1 MADAIAFASNTI
13 ITNKEAKN
21 EHAEKKTS
29 DKPTL
34 HHLQGLANGGFLHP
48 HFS

>member
-21 EHAEKKTS
+21 EHAEKKT
-29 DKPTL
+29 
-34 HHLQGLANGGFLHP
+34 FLTSQHCVI
-48 HFS
+48 FKV